1 MSGLINVYSTRFIVA
16 ASAAADSARH
26 VGSVAAAAAAELPDG
41 AILSLDKELIYK
53 IIIQLVNVSI
63 LIAVLVFILYKPVKK
78 YLANRA
84 RKIRD
89 ELENSKRIR
98 EEALELREKYE
109 GMIAGIEAEREEILR
124 QTHRKAV
131 EKSDQLLFEA
141 RREVEVIHN
150 RAKSELEAE
159 RENMSGEIKRQII
172 EIAHIMAGRFVR
184 LSIDRDTQDRLIE
197 QALADWD
204 SGTEDADSDKIGAER
219 GGETGGKG
227 GGRSGE

>member
-1 MSGLINVYSTRFIVA
+1 MKPIFFIY
-16 ASAAADSARH
+16 AADL
-26 VGSVAAAAAAELPDG
+26 AAAAGDMPDG
-41 AILSLDKELIYK
+41 AILSLDKALIYK
-53 IIIQLVNVSI
+53 ILIQFVNVSI
-63 LIAVLVFILYKPVKK
+63 LIAILIYILYKPVKK

-84 RKIRD
+84 NKIRD

-109 GMIAGIEAEREEILR
+109 NMIADIEAEREEILR

-150 RAKSELEAE
+150 RAKTELEAE

-172 EIAHIMAGRFVR
+172 EIAHMMAGRFVQ
-184 LSIDRDTQDRLIE
+184 LSINRETQDKLIE
-197 QALADWD
+197 QALADWV
-204 SGTEDADSDKIGAER
+204 SGSEAANSGAGGDGGAVGDVGER
-219 GGETGGKG
+219 NEMETGDINVRNGY
-227 GGRSGE
+227 